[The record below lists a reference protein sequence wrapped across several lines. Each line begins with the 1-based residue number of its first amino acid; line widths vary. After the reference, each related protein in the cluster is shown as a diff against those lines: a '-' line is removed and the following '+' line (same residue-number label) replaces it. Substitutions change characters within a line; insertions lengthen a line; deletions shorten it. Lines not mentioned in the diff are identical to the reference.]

1 MVISDAAISSS
12 SEHLEKILNIRTLLI
27 LGTPGSDVHE
37 RLKQRLKLQGRLLT
51 AKKEYNSV
59 KH

>member
-1 MVISDAAISSS
+1 MVISDTAISSS

-27 LGTPGSDVHE
+27 LGTPTIDVHE
-37 RLKQRLKLQGRLLT
+37 RLKQRLKLRERLLT
-51 AKKEYNSV
+51 VKKEYNSV